1 MRLGHSARFEVCL
14 DVVCWSGLRWPLN
27 AWVWARWGGGGDA
40 SWHLFGCVDLC
51 SCADMFFFMFGV
63 CQCAKSRVEMHDV
76 YVACLCD

>member
-1 MRLGHSARFEVCL
+1 MFGCGLLVRTALAFECLGVGAL
-14 DVVCWSGLRWPLN
+14 
-27 AWVWARWGGGGDA
+27 GGGGDA
-40 SWHLFGCVDLC
+40 SWLLFGCVDLC